1 MLAPMA
7 RTADVSVLVPVLN
20 EASIIEES
28 AKAMLSQTFDGEIE
42 YLFLDGGSAD
52 DTRQILERLAESEP
66 RIRVLE
72 NPARLQSPGLNIGL
86 AESRGDFVAR
96 MDAHSYY
103 PPDYIAQGVDRLRAG
118 GVAWVGGPQLPL
130 GVGKW
135 SERIALA
142 MQSRLGI
149 GGAVFRRPLT
159 EEIETDTAFTGV
171 WRRETLEELGGWDE
185 EAITNEDGELAARI
199 RAQGGRIVCVPGM
212 AAECITRD
220 SLPALAKQ
228 YYRYGRGRVR
238 TLRLHPETM
247 RASHVLPPAL
257 ALTALGALAGPR
269 LTVRPARLGLA
280 AYLGA
285 LALEGSRVSRGDGG
299 EEGRFAPLV
308 LATMHVSWGAG
319 FLAGCAKHGPPVA
332 AVTALTGRA
341 GSRSRAAGG

>member
-7 RTADVSVLVPVLN
+7 RPADVSVLVPVLN

-28 AKAMLSQTFDGEIE
+28 AKAMLAQTFDGEIE

-52 DTRQILERLAESEP
+52 DTRQILERLSESEP

-72 NPARLQSPGLNIGL
+72 NPARLQSPGLNIGP
-86 AESRGDFVAR
+86 AESLGDFVAR
-96 MDAHSYY
+96 MDAHSAY

-135 SERIALA
+135 SERIARA

-171 WRRETLEELGGWDE
+171 WRRETLVDLGGWDE

-199 RAQGGRIVCVPGM
+199 RAQGGRIVCVPEM
-212 AAECITRD
+212 AAECVTRD
-220 SLPALAKQ
+220 SLQ
-228 YYRYGRGRVR
+228 
-238 TLRLHPETM
+238 
-247 RASHVLPPAL
+247 
-257 ALTALGALAGPR
+257 
-269 LTVRPARLGLA
+269 
-280 AYLGA
+280 
-285 LALEGSRVSRGDGG
+285 
-299 EEGRFAPLV
+299 
-308 LATMHVSWGAG
+308 
-319 FLAGCAKHGPPVA
+319 
-332 AVTALTGRA
+332 
-341 GSRSRAAGG
+341 

>member
-1 MLAPMA
+1 MA
-7 RTADVSVLVPVLN
+7 RQVDVSVLVPVLN

-28 AKAMLSQTFDGEIE
+28 VNAMAAQEFDGEIE
-42 YLFLDGGSAD
+42 FLFLDGGSTD
-52 DTRQILERLAESEP
+52 ETREILERLAESEP
-66 RIRVLE
+66 RIKLHD
-72 NPARLQSPGLNIGL
+72 NPGRLQSPGLNIGL
-86 AESRGDFVAR
+86 ANAQGEFVAR

-103 PPDYIAQGVDRLRAG
+103 PANYIASGVERLRAG

-135 SERIALA
+135 SSRIALA

-199 RAQGGRIVCVPGM
+199 RAEGGRIVCVPEM

-220 SLPALAKQ
+220 SLQALAKQ

-238 TLRLHPETM
+238 TLRLHPDTM

-257 ALTALGALAGPR
+257 VLVTAAAMVGPR
-269 LTVRPARLGLA
+269 ATRSAARFGVA
-280 AYLGA
+280 FYMAA
-285 LALEGSRVSRGDGG
+285 LALEASRIAQREDG
-299 EEGRFAPLV
+299 EEARFAPLI
-308 LATMHVSWGAG
+308 LATMHGSWGAG
-319 FLAGCAKHGPPVA
+319 FLAGCASHGVPAGAIAGLAQRVA
-332 AVTALTGRA
+332 GRPQP
-341 GSRSRAAGG
+341 GND